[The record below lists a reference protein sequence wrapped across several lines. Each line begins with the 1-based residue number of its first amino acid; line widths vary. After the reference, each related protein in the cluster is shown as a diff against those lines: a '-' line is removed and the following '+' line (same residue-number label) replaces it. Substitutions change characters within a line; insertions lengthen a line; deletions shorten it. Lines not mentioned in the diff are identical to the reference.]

1 MSIITDNT
9 VLVHIY
15 SGLES
20 KNKVTLGLLVALEAE
35 KNDHKVTLFLA
46 GDGVNLLSCKKAGEV
61 VGQGTGDL
69 YDHLE
74 NLKNSKV
81 SIYVSGLSAKYSKLI
96 TLSQYSLPKSMI
108 GILFFMPVW
117 RSVNSSNNSSSVPKP
132 PGKNT
137 AATDRITKWIF
148 LNAK

>member
-20 KNKVTLGLLVALEAE
+20 KNKVTLGLLVALTAE

-46 GDGVNLLSCKKAGEV
+46 GDGVQILNCKKAGEI

-69 YDHLE
+69 YEHLQ
-74 NLKNSKV
+74 NLKNSKIT
-81 SIYVSGLSAKYSKLI
+81 IYVSGMSAKSRGYDEKLLDGYSAEFVMPDVLI
-96 TLSQYSLPKSMI
+96 EESIKADS
-108 GILFFMPVW
+108 ILCY
-117 RSVNSSNNSSSVPKP
+117 
-132 PGKNT
+132 
-137 AATDRITKWIF
+137 
-148 LNAK
+148 

>member
-20 KNKVTLGLLVALEAE
+20 KNKITLGLLVALTAE

-46 GDGVNLLSCKKAGEV
+46 GDGVQILNCKKAGEI

-69 YDHLE
+69 YEHLQ
-74 NLKNSKV
+74 NLKKSKV
-81 SIYVSGLSAKYSKLI
+81 TIYVSGMSAKARGYDESLLDGFNAEFAMPDKLLE
-96 TLSQYSLPKSMI
+96 LSIESDAVLCY
-108 GILFFMPVW
+108 
-117 RSVNSSNNSSSVPKP
+117 
-132 PGKNT
+132 
-137 AATDRITKWIF
+137 
-148 LNAK
+148 

>member
-9 VLVHIY
+9 MLVHIY

-20 KNKVTLGLLVALEAE
+20 KNKITLALLVALTAE

-46 GDGVNLLSCKKAGEV
+46 GDGVQILNCKKAGEI

-69 YDHLE
+69 YEHLQ

-81 SIYVSGLSAKYSKLI
+81 TIYVSGMSAKSRGYDEKLLDGY
-96 TLSQYSLPKSMI
+96 TAE
-108 GILFFMPVW
+108 FVMPDVLVEESIKAD
-117 RSVNSSNNSSSVPKP
+117 SV
-132 PGKNT
+132 
-137 AATDRITKWIF
+137 
-148 LNAK
+148 LCY

>member
-20 KNKVTLGLLVALEAE
+20 KNKITLGLLAALTAE

-46 GDGVNLLSCKKAGEV
+46 GDGVHILNCKKAGEI
-61 VGQGTGDL
+61 VGEGTGDL
-69 YDHLE
+69 YEHLQ

-81 SIYVSGLSAKYSKLI
+81 TIYVSGMSAKSRGFDEKLLDGYSAE
-96 TLSQYSLPKSMI
+96 
-108 GILFFMPVW
+108 FVMPDVLVEESIKAD
-117 RSVNSSNNSSSVPKP
+117 SV
-132 PGKNT
+132 
-137 AATDRITKWIF
+137 
-148 LNAK
+148 LCY

>member
-20 KNKVTLGLLVALEAE
+20 QNKITLGLLVALAAE

-46 GDGVNLLSCKKAGEV
+46 GDGVQILNCKKAGEI
-61 VGQGTGDL
+61 VGEGTGDL
-69 YDHLE
+69 YEHLQ

-81 SIYVSGLSAKYSKLI
+81 TIYVSGMSAQSRGYDENLLNGYKAE
-96 TLSQYSLPKSMI
+96 
-108 GILFFMPVW
+108 FVMPDVLVEESIKAD
-117 RSVNSSNNSSSVPKP
+117 SV
-132 PGKNT
+132 
-137 AATDRITKWIF
+137 
-148 LNAK
+148 LCY

>member
-20 KNKVTLGLLVALEAE
+20 KNKITLGLLVALTAE

-46 GDGVNLLSCKKAGEV
+46 GDGVKILNCKKAGEI
-61 VGQGTGDL
+61 VGEGTGDL
-69 YDHLE
+69 YEHLQ

-81 SIYVSGLSAKYSKLI
+81 TIYVSGMSAKSRGYDEKLI
-96 TLSQYSLPKSMI
+96 DGYTAE
-108 GILFFMPVW
+108 FVMPDVLVEESIKAD
-117 RSVNSSNNSSSVPKP
+117 SV
-132 PGKNT
+132 
-137 AATDRITKWIF
+137 
-148 LNAK
+148 LCY

>member
-20 KNKVTLGLLVALEAE
+20 INKITLGLLVALTAE

-46 GDGVNLLSCKKAGEV
+46 GDGVQILNCKKAGEI

-69 YDHLE
+69 YEHLQ
-74 NLKNSKV
+74 NLKNSKIT
-81 SIYVSGLSAKYSKLI
+81 IYVSGMSAKSRGYDEKLLDGY
-96 TLSQYSLPKSMI
+96 TAE
-108 GILFFMPVW
+108 FVMPDVLVEESIKAD
-117 RSVNSSNNSSSVPKP
+117 SV
-132 PGKNT
+132 
-137 AATDRITKWIF
+137 
-148 LNAK
+148 LCY

>member
-20 KNKVTLGLLVALEAE
+20 KNKITLGLLVALTAE

-46 GDGVNLLSCKKAGEV
+46 GDGVHILNCKKAGEI
-61 VGQGTGDL
+61 VGQGSGDL
-69 YDHLE
+69 YEHLE

-81 SIYVSGLSAKYSKLI
+81 TIYVSGLSAKARGYDEKLLEGYNAEFAI
-96 TLSQYSLPKSMI
+96 PDVLVDESIKADS
-108 GILFFMPVW
+108 ILCY
-117 RSVNSSNNSSSVPKP
+117 
-132 PGKNT
+132 
-137 AATDRITKWIF
+137 
-148 LNAK
+148 

>member
-20 KNKVTLGLLVALEAE
+20 KNKVTLGLLVALTAE

-46 GDGVNLLSCKKAGEV
+46 GDGVQILNCKKAGEI

-69 YDHLE
+69 YEHLQ
-74 NLKNSKV
+74 NLKKSKV
-81 SIYVSGLSAKYSKLI
+81 ETINVFMKRNLLHLIVDRLSITY
-96 TLSQYSLPKSMI
+96 
-108 GILFFMPVW
+108 F
-117 RSVNSSNNSSSVPKP
+117 
-132 PGKNT
+132 
-137 AATDRITKWIF
+137 
-148 LNAK
+148 

>member
-20 KNKVTLGLLVALEAE
+20 KNKITLGLLVALTAE

-46 GDGVNLLSCKKAGEV
+46 GDGVKILNCKKAGEI

-69 YDHLE
+69 YEHLQ
-74 NLKNSKV
+74 NLKNSKIT
-81 SIYVSGLSAKYSKLI
+81 IYVSGISAKSRGYDERLVDGY
-96 TLSQYSLPKSMI
+96 TAE
-108 GILFFMPVW
+108 FVMPDVLVEESIKAD
-117 RSVNSSNNSSSVPKP
+117 SV
-132 PGKNT
+132 
-137 AATDRITKWIF
+137 
-148 LNAK
+148 LCY

>member
-20 KNKVTLGLLVALEAE
+20 KNKITLGLLVALTAE

-46 GDGVNLLSCKKAGEV
+46 GDGVEILNCKKAGEI
-61 VGQGTGDL
+61 VGEGTGDL
-69 YDHLE
+69 YEHLQ

-81 SIYVSGLSAKYSKLI
+81 NIYVSGMSAKSRGYDEKLLDGY
-96 TLSQYSLPKSMI
+96 TAE
-108 GILFFMPVW
+108 FVMPDVLVEESIKAD
-117 RSVNSSNNSSSVPKP
+117 SV
-132 PGKNT
+132 
-137 AATDRITKWIF
+137 
-148 LNAK
+148 LCY

>member
-9 VLVHIY
+9 VLIHIH

-46 GDGVNLLSCKKAGEV
+46 GDGVHILSCKKAGEI
-61 VGQGTGDL
+61 VGEGTGDL
-69 YDHLE
+69 YEHLQ

-81 SIYVSGLSAKYSKLI
+81 NIYVSGMSAKSRGYDEKLLDGY
-96 TLSQYSLPKSMI
+96 TAE
-108 GILFFMPVW
+108 FVMPDVLVEESIKAD
-117 RSVNSSNNSSSVPKP
+117 SV
-132 PGKNT
+132 
-137 AATDRITKWIF
+137 
-148 LNAK
+148 LCY

>member
-20 KNKVTLGLLVALEAE
+20 KNKITLGLLVALTAE

-46 GDGVNLLSCKKAGEV
+46 GDGVQILNCKKAGEI

-69 YDHLE
+69 YEHLQ
-74 NLKNSKV
+74 NLKNSK
-81 SIYVSGLSAKYSKLI
+81 ITTYVSGMSAKSRGYDEKLLDGYSAE
-96 TLSQYSLPKSMI
+96 
-108 GILFFMPVW
+108 FVMPDVLVEESIKAD
-117 RSVNSSNNSSSVPKP
+117 SV
-132 PGKNT
+132 
-137 AATDRITKWIF
+137 
-148 LNAK
+148 LCY

>member
-20 KNKVTLGLLVALEAE
+20 KNKITLGLLVALTAE

-46 GDGVNLLSCKKAGEV
+46 GDGVQILNCKKAGEI

-69 YDHLE
+69 YEHLE
-74 NLKNSKV
+74 NLRNSKV
-81 SIYVSGLSAKYSKLI
+81 RIYVSGLSAKSRGYDE
-96 TLSQYSLPKSMI
+96 TLLEGY
-108 GILFFMPVW
+108 
-117 RSVNSSNNSSSVPKP
+117 
-132 PGKNT
+132 
-137 AATDRITKWIF
+137 
-148 LNAK
+148 NAKFAMPDVLVDESIKADSVLCY

>member
-20 KNKVTLGLLVALEAE
+20 KNKITLGLLVALIAE

-46 GDGVNLLSCKKAGEV
+46 GDGVQILNCKKASEI

-69 YDHLE
+69 YEHLQ
-74 NLKNSKV
+74 NLKSSKIT
-81 SIYVSGLSAKYSKLI
+81 IYVSGMSAKSRGYDEKLLDGY
-96 TLSQYSLPKSMI
+96 TAE
-108 GILFFMPVW
+108 FVMPDVLVEESIKAD
-117 RSVNSSNNSSSVPKP
+117 SV
-132 PGKNT
+132 
-137 AATDRITKWIF
+137 
-148 LNAK
+148 LCY